1 MQKCRFAGEL
11 SPKVQPVMPKCIVF
25 RMGFG
30 GLTLTA
36 LEVDLEGANV
46 DEEKKMCFPLEHWGI
61 LPSHLS

>member
-46 DEEKKMCFPLEHWGI
+46 DEEKKDVFP
-61 LPSHLS
+61 S